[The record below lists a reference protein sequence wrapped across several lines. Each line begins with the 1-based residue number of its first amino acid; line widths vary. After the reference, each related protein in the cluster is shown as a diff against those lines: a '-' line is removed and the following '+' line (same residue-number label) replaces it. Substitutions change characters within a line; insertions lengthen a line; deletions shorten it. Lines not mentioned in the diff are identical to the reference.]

1 MAAKPIR
8 ILLADDHAVVR
19 QGLTMLLTGRDDMR
33 VVGEAADGAAALEL
47 ATELRPDVVLM
58 DLIMPVMDGLEAT
71 RQLRGRGLACAVLML
86 SSATQARGI
95 QEAVRAGASGYL
107 LKTVQAADLVDAV
120 RRVAAGLRVIDPV
133 AADMLLGDL
142 ARQGELDDLTP
153 RETEI
158 LREVA
163 LGHPSADI
171 ARRLG
176 ISEATV
182 RSHVANL
189 LSKLNL
195 QGRTQATVFALRRG
209 LVSLDEIGS

>member
-1 MAAKPIR
+1 MARPITV
-8 ILLADDHAVVR
+8 LLADDHAVVR
-19 QGLTMLLTGRDDMR
+19 QGLTMLLMGRDDMR

-47 ATELRPDVVLM
+47 ATELVPDVVLM
-58 DLIMPVMDGLEAT
+58 DLIMPVMGGLEAT
-71 RQLRGRGLACAVLML
+71 RRLRERGLPCAVLML

-107 LKTVQAADLVDAV
+107 LKTARASELIDAV
-120 RRVAAGLRVIDPV
+120 RRVAAGFRVIDPA

-158 LREVA
+158 LREVS
-163 LGHPSADI
+163 LGRSSSDI

-189 LSKLNL
+189 LGKLNL
-195 QGRTQATVFALRRG
+195 RDRTQATVFALKRG
-209 LVSLDEIGS
+209 LVSLDEIDQ